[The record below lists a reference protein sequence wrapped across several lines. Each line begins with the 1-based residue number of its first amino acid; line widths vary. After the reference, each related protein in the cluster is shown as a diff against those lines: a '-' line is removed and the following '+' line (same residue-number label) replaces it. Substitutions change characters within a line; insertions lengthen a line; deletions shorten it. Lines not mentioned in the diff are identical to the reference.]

1 MKTISISELRKKLGG
16 FESVKNAPSRNG
28 ENTAP
33 NQFIIS
39 FENGRVFQSYS
50 SLVAAKIDGQLY
62 LGEDHDYSV
71 TTSRFLKEWT
81 GMTAKERRD
90 GLAKGWYIKIEE

>member
-16 FESVKNAPSRNG
+16 FKSVKNAPSRNG

-33 NQFIIS
+33 NQFIIT
-39 FENGRVFQSYS
+39 FEHGRVFQSYS

-62 LGEDHDYSV
+62 LGEDHDYSN
-71 TTSRFLKEWT
+71 TTCRFVKDWT
-81 GMTAKERRD
+81 NTTAQQRRD
-90 GLAKGWYIKIEE
+90 GLAKGLYIKIEE